1 MVSVRRGKGD
11 QGMSVILTI
20 TIILF
25 NILLIGNLV
34 AARGLIRKLAAQ
46 NSVLRLMVS
55 IEDSRKE
62 DPETE

>member
-1 MVSVRRGKGD
+1 
-11 QGMSVILTI
+11 MSVILTI